1 MRFKGLLIVCITFAI
16 SSCNYFTIKTD
27 NRKAIARVNDSY
39 LYEDQLEKLFMEE
52 LSENDSI
59 ILVNNFINNWIKQQ
73 LLLSKAELNLES
85 KTEDLKQLV
94 KKYEEDLFI
103 NSYKEAVV
111 QEYLNAEISEAD
123 IAEFY
128 AENNENFKLN
138 EELVKL
144 IYIKIG
150 KEVLNQK
157 SLITLFKS
165 KKKDDLDSLRA
176 KEIFLKSHH
185 LNDSIWVKYS
195 DLLVEIPL
203 LKSVDKNRLLK
214 KDYFLEKEDSI
225 SLYLVAIKEVLK
237 RNDLAPKSYVTPTI
251 KQMILHQRKLLL
263 IRDME
268 KSLVDDANKKQQF
281 EIY

>member
-1 MRFKGLLIVCITFAI
+1 V
-16 SSCNYFTIKTD
+16 
-27 NRKAIARVNDSY
+27 ARVLDKY
-39 LYEDQLEKLFMEE
+39 LYKDELEKLFIEE

-59 ILVNNFINNWIKQQ
+59 LLVNNFINNWIKQQ

-85 KTEDLKQLV
+85 KTDDLKRLV

-111 QEYLNAEISEAD
+111 QQYLNSEISEAD
-123 IAEFY
+123 IHKFY
-128 AENNENFKLN
+128 TENNENFKLN

-144 IYIKIG
+144 LYVKIG

-157 SLITLFKS
+157 DLIKLFKS
-165 KKKDDLDSLRA
+165 KKSEDLDSLRA

-195 DLLVEIPL
+195 DLLDEIPV
-203 LKSVDKNRLLK
+203 LKSIDKNKLLK
-214 KDYFLEKEDSI
+214 KEYFLEKEDSL
-225 SLYLVAIKEVLK
+225 SLYLVTIKDVLQ

-263 IRDME
+263 LRDME
-268 KSLVDDANKKQQF
+268 KSLVEDANKKQQF